1 MLGDFARPLLQ
12 RAYERQQRSGLDM
25 LPLADAAPAVGLQP
39 NTEDFD
45 AAMELLERE
54 GYIEDAGPY
63 VNVARRQV
71 YRITPKGKAW
81 IED

>member
-1 MLGDFARPLLQ
+1 
-12 RAYERQQRSGLDM
+12 
-25 LPLADAAPAVGLQP
+25 
-39 NTEDFD
+39 
-45 AAMELLERE
+45 MEFLERE